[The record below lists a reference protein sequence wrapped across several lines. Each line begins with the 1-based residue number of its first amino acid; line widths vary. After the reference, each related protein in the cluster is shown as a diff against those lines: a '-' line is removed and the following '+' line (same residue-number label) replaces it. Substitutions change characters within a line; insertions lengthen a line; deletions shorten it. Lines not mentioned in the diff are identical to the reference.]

1 MEQNQGNIWQQLP
14 PDQFADLW
22 LEDLAYVKP
31 KRVGEQKL
39 YAIHTADDGLRIT
52 LAVAGFTL
60 DDLEI
65 LLEDNQLNISGHQ
78 AEEDQRVYLHRG
90 IATRQFKRSFVIAEG
105 VEVTAAVLDN
115 GLLHIDLRQPT
126 PQRNARTIEI
136 SPASGG
142 AESKTIDVSAED
154 A

>member
-1 MEQNQGNIWQQLP
+1 M
-14 PDQFADLW
+14 
-22 LEDLAYVKP
+22 
-31 KRVGEQKL
+31 
-39 YAIHTADDGLRIT
+39 RIT

-65 LLEDNQLNISGHQ
+65 VLEDNQLTISGRQ

-105 VEVTAAVLDN
+105 VEVTEAVLDN

-136 SPASGG
+136 SPARDT
-142 AESKTIDVSAED
+142 AESKTIDVSAEE

>member
-1 MEQNQGNIWQQLP
+1 MCIPGRESPGSRSKNDHNQ
-14 PDQFADLW
+14 
-22 LEDLAYVKP
+22 
-31 KRVGEQKL
+31 
-39 YAIHTADDGLRIT
+39 
-52 LAVAGFTL
+52 
-60 DDLEI
+60 
-65 LLEDNQLNISGHQ
+65 Q

-90 IATRQFKRSFVIAEG
+90 IAARQFKRSFVIAEG

-136 SPASGG
+136 SPASG
-142 AESKTIDVSAED
+142 AAKSKTIDVSADE

>member
-1 MEQNQGNIWQQLP
+1 MSRVSLLNSPLLLGF
-14 PDQFADLW
+14 DQFERT
-22 LEDLAYVKP
+22 LERIAKAPAEGYP
-31 KRVGEQKL
+31 PYNIERTGE
-39 YAIHTADDGLRIT
+39 DELRIT

-65 LLEDNQLNISGHQ
+65 LLEDNQLTVSGQ
-78 AEEDQRVYLHRG
+78 QVEEDQRVYLHRG

-115 GLLHIDLRQPT
+115 GLLHIDLRQPK
-126 PQRNARTIEI
+126 PQRNARNIEI
-136 SPASGG
+136 SAANGASKG
-142 AESKTIDVSAED
+142 ATIDVAAKKE

>member
-1 MEQNQGNIWQQLP
+1 LLGF
-14 PDQFADLW
+14 DQFERT
-22 LEDLAYVKP
+22 LERIAKTPAEGYP
-31 KRVGEQKL
+31 PYNIERTGE
-39 YAIHTADDGLRIT
+39 DELRIT

-65 LLEDNQLNISGHQ
+65 LLEDNQLTISGQQ

-105 VEVTAAVLDN
+105 VEVTSAILDS
-115 GLLHIDLRQPT
+115 GLLHIDLHQPK
-126 PQRNARTIEI
+126 PQRNARNIKI
-136 SPASGG
+136 SAANGASKG
-142 AESKTIDVSAED
+142 ATIDVAAKKE

>member
-1 MEQNQGNIWQQLP
+1 MSRVSLLNSPLLLGF
-14 PDQFADLW
+14 DQFERT
-22 LEDLAYVKP
+22 LERIAKAPAEGYP
-31 KRVGEQKL
+31 PYNIER
-39 YAIHTADDGLRIT
+39 TADDGLRIT

-65 LLEDNQLNISGHQ
+65 VLEDNQLTISGRQ

-105 VEVTAAVLDN
+105 VEVTEAVLDN

-136 SPASGG
+136 SPARDT
-142 AESKTIDVSAED
+142 AESKTIDVSAEE

>member
-1 MEQNQGNIWQQLP
+1 MSRVSLLNSPLLLGF
-14 PDQFADLW
+14 DQFERT
-22 LEDLAYVKP
+22 LERIAKAPAEGYP
-31 KRVGEQKL
+31 PYNIERTGE
-39 YAIHTADDGLRIT
+39 DELRIT

-65 LLEDNQLNISGHQ
+65 LLEDNQLTISGQ
-78 AEEDQRVYLHRG
+78 QVEEDQRVYLHRG

-115 GLLHIDLRQPT
+115 GLLHIDLRQPK
-126 PQRNARTIEI
+126 PQRNARNIKI
-136 SPASGG
+136 SAANGASKG
-142 AESKTIDVSAED
+142 ATIDVAAKKE

>member
-1 MEQNQGNIWQQLP
+1 MSRVSLLNSPLLLGF
-14 PDQFADLW
+14 DQFERT
-22 LEDLAYVKP
+22 LERIAKAPAEGYP
-31 KRVGEQKL
+31 PYNIER
-39 YAIHTADDGLRIT
+39 TADDGLRIT

-65 LLEDNQLNISGHQ
+65 VLEDNQLTISGRQ

-105 VEVTAAVLDN
+105 VEVTEAVLDN

-136 SPASGG
+136 SPARDT
-142 AESKTIDVSAED
+142 AESKTIYVSAEE

>member
-1 MEQNQGNIWQQLP
+1 MFPYSIAPYCSPAEGYPPYNI
-14 PDQFADLW
+14 
-22 LEDLAYVKP
+22 E
-31 KRVGEQKL
+31 R
-39 YAIHTADDGLRIT
+39 TADDGLRIT

-65 LLEDNQLNISGHQ
+65 VLEDNQLTISGRQ

-136 SPASGG
+136 SPARDT
-142 AESKTIDVSAED
+142 AESKTIDVSAEE